1 LYVFNLH
8 LLNYLSKQRQHDRRC
23 LQPPEPAAADHF
35 RAAGQ
40 HRYAYTATGAKL
52 RKTIST
58 QKTTAG
64 SVTDYCGNFLPNLIS
79 KLAIANLRFSA
90 VNADG

>member
-1 LYVFNLH
+1 MRFIFHQTPSNFQYN
-8 LLNYLSKQRQHDRRC
+8 SS
-23 LQPPEPAAADHF
+23 
-35 RAAGQ
+35 
-40 HRYAYTATGAKL
+40 TGAKL
-52 RKTIST
+52 RKTVST
-58 QKTTAG
+58 QKTAAG

>member
-1 LYVFNLH
+1 M
-8 LLNYLSKQRQHDRRC
+8 SRQIT
-23 LQPPEPAAADHF
+23 LGPQENI
-35 RAAGQ
+35 Q
-40 HRYAYTATGAKL
+40 YAYTATGTKI
-52 RKTIST
+52 RKTVSSM
-58 QKTTAG
+58 KTTSG

>member
-1 LYVFNLH
+1 MTHDPSKMIDIDYNHLNLP
-8 LLNYLSKQRQHDRRC
+8 RQIDFGP
-23 LQPPEPAAADHF
+23 QDNI
-35 RAAGQ
+35 Q
-40 HRYAYTATGAKL
+40 YAYTSTGTKL
-52 RKTIST
+52 RKTVTT
-58 QKTTAG
+58 QKTTAA

>member
-1 LYVFNLH
+1 LNLQFN
-8 LLNYLSKQRQHDRRC
+8 
-23 LQPPEPAAADHF
+23 
-35 RAAGQ
+35 
-40 HRYAYTATGAKL
+40 TATGAKL
-52 RKTIST
+52 RKTVST
-58 QKTTAG
+58 LKTTAG